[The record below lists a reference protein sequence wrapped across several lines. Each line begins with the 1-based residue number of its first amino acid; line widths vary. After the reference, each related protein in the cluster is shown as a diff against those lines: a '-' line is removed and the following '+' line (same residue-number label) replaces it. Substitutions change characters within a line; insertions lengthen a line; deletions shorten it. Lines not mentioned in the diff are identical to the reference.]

1 MSNLKRPRATDW
13 GQDNFD
19 WPQGKRMVYEPAH
32 HGYNYGGQ
40 NSWQPLPE
48 IYETVY
54 DTQASI
60 PNTVPAIMHLSDDSV
75 LSARGLS
82 QGPQYFDSRLYE
94 TDNEMTFLSSQQSG
108 PSLAVEGSQNSFI
121 FDGDLSTILS
131 TNIPVLSPIETSD
144 ASPKTIDICYG
155 SVSLQSS
162 SVSELTC

>member
-1 MSNLKRPRATDW
+1 MSNLKRPRVTDW
-13 GQDNFD
+13 GQDNVD
-19 WPQGKRMVYEPAH
+19 WLRDKRMVYEPAH

-75 LSARGLS
+75 LPAQGLS

-94 TDNEMTFLSSQQSG
+94 IDNEMTSLANQQSG

-131 TNIPVLSPIETSD
+131 TNIPVLSSIETSD

-155 SVSLQSS
+155 TVSLQSPS
-162 SVSELTC
+162 ANEFIC